1 MVKRHKLVRSWCF
14 PEHSVSVL
22 TKPNFKLRT
31 ALLLICVILNNS
43 VLVCYSER
51 RLHNISCSPSLEK
64 CKVLLVGSFN
74 FHIQLLRKVHA
85 SDPSM
90 AVWSNGLVR
99 TIYTVPWW
107 LSQGYEKQRRK
118 IQCEFKTCTENKKR
132 FEFT

>member
-14 PEHSVSVL
+14 PEHSVSEL

-43 VLVCYSER
+43 VLVCVTAKGGFTTFPV
-51 RLHNISCSPSLEK
+51 HPVWKK
-64 CKVLLVGSFN
+64 CKVLHVGSFN

-90 AVWSNGLVR
+90 AVCPYYIYSSLMALTGLWE
-99 TIYTVPWW
+99 TKW
-107 LSQGYEKQRRK
+107 RK
-118 IQCEFKTCTENKKR
+118 IQCEFKTHMENKKR